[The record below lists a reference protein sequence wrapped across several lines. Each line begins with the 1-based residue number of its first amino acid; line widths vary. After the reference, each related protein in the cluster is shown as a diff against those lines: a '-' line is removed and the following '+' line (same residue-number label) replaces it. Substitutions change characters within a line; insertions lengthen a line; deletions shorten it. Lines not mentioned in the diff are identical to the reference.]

1 MSVAQALDFLF
12 SSYMNEKGDIEFKSS
27 FDEGVIE
34 TLTAFAN
41 TKGGRILVGVD
52 DKGEPI
58 KNLTNHRLS
67 ASEISDVYLLVMQ
80 YSWDSYLY
88 DTVNLADKI
97 LGMLKKEPD
106 ITQLALSEALSVSRI
121 TIVREIKKLQEN
133 EIIRRVGS
141 DKSGYWEICSPS
153 LV

>member
-1 MSVAQALDFLF
+1 VSVAQALDFLF

-106 ITQLALSEALSVSRI
+106 ITQLALSVSRI

-153 LV
+153 QV

>member
-1 MSVAQALDFLF
+1 
-12 SSYMNEKGDIEFKSS
+12 MNEKGD
-27 FDEGVIE
+27 IE

-52 DKGEPI
+52 DK
-58 KNLTNHRLS
+58 
-67 ASEISDVYLLVMQ
+67 YLLAMQ
-80 YSWDSYLY
+80 YSLDSYLY

-106 ITQLALSEALSVSRI
+106 ITQLALSETLFVSRI

-153 LV
+153 QV